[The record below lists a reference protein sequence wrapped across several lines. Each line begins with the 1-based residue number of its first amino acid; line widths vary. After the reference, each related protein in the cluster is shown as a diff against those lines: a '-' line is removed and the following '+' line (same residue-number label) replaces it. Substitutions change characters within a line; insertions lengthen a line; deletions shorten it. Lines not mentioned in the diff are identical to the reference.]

1 MRNGLEQRARRPVS
15 YDTEPCEG
23 RQASPSNPSNGRSAR
38 ASSGDDAHH
47 GGKAP
52 GLDACVV
59 FRCTAH
65 EKALLLAKADSAGM
79 RISTLMREALG
90 LVDARRRRPMPTAD
104 PAMLREAGRIGGNL
118 NQIARWLNTATA
130 LGLTHEIDALV
141 VAAELVSIERA
152 LSAISTKSSRDISE
166 QEQPPC

>member
-1 MRNGLEQRARRPVS
+1 
-15 YDTEPCEG
+15 
-23 RQASPSNPSNGRSAR
+23 
-38 ASSGDDAHH
+38 
-47 GGKAP
+47 
-52 GLDACVV
+52 V